1 MTVTDAYDATIAQK
15 LIHEL
20 HEYVTSQLTT
30 VHLLKPTKRLQR
42 LLNEAQSLLIATK
55 LFNEYITYTQT
66 KQLFHRLLLP
76 PGITEEQLV
85 QFMLPIR
92 TLAQH
97 LPDIELVVFF
107 DEFSTSSC
115 LGLFHEMF
123 IDRTIHGQ
131 PLADKIFFTAAINP
145 YISVA
150 NANSNNKNNDD
161 SIAHRLDYLVHQL
174 SQSLEHLKCRYGT
187 LSNSQL
193 HDHIKQK
200 IQMFQKN
207 ENKQQ
212 QMPLDSYVQETV
224 CDAILNAQ
232 DV

>member
-1 MTVTDAYDATIAQK
+1 K

-42 LLNEAQSLLIATK
+42 LLNEAQSPLIATK

-145 YISVA
+145 YIS
-150 NANSNNKNNDD
+150 
-161 SIAHRLDYLVHQL
+161 I
-174 SQSLEHLKCRYGT
+174 T
-187 LSNSQL
+187 
-193 HDHIKQK
+193 
-200 IQMFQKN
+200 
-207 ENKQQ
+207 
-212 QMPLDSYVQETV
+212 
-224 CDAILNAQ
+224 
-232 DV
+232 